1 MTLSDLDLDVAAA
14 RNRERT
20 LIEQTAGLGPADLR
34 PLTIEVYDRVE
45 AIAAAVPDGVVAFV
59 PDDPEADPD
68 EGPGWTLG
76 HVVVHLPAGLEE
88 NAAQACTLA
97 RGAGITGR
105 PRHETPWEE
114 VTTADQVRRRLAE
127 SRRMSLAFL
136 DAWLDRPHLDNV
148 HDHPFFGPMNA
159 VAYHALG
166 VNHAKGHLA
175 QLAEIVRQ
183 ATAARAAN
191 ASRR

>member
-1 MTLSDLDLDVAAA
+1 MAYRSFFGTGVPVPEPVAGIGPGDLRGLTEEIYDRLEEATAGARDVAF
-14 RNRERT
+14 
-20 LIEQTAGLGPADLR
+20 IPAD
-34 PLTIEVYDRVE
+34 PNE
-45 AIAAAVPDGVVAFV
+45 DG
-59 PDDPEADPD
+59 
-68 EGPGWTLG
+68 GPGWNLA
-76 HVVVHLPAGLEE
+76 HVVVHLTAGLEE

-136 DAWLDRPHLDNV
+136 DAWPDRPHLDNV